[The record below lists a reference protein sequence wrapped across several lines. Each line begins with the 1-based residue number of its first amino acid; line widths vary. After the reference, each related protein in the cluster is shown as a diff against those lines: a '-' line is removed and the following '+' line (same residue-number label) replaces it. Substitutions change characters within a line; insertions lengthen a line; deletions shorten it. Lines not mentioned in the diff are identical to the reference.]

1 MALKFLLILIILG
14 FWFSGCKRN
23 PAPEVRNLLKDT
35 KIGRLDLDLFRLD
48 TVIPDWG
55 TLQKKYGRYWDTYTI
70 GVLQLGRAS
79 DSNFSNLLALF
90 LKDPVMREVADTVAI
105 RYTDISDLENYFPQH
120 TLPEVYTHISG
131 FNQSIIVDSAA
142 IGISLDNYL
151 GKDCIFYSMLAVP
164 VPVYARQKMTREDI
178 VRDALTGW
186 LTVEFVFRPLKNDLI
201 SGMIYQGKIMYLL
214 QQILP
219 EEKGYR
225 LLGFTAEQEEWCRN
239 NEEQIWRFLIEN
251 DYLFSTQQRIMTKYL
266 NDAPFTSGMP
276 VESPGRAVV
285 WTGYLI
291 VGKYMQ
297 KKKNVSL
304 ERLMA
309 EQDYHKI
316 LREAGYRP

>member
-79 DSNFSNLLALF
+79 DSNFFNLLALF

-105 RYTDISDLENYFPQH
+105 RYTDISDLEKQFSQAWAYYRYYFPQH

-178 VRDALTGW
+178 VRDATADFSRREG
-186 LTVEFVFRPLKNDLI
+186 I
-201 SGMIYQGKIMYLL
+201 SLVGIYRRARRMV
-214 QQILP
+214 P
-219 EEKGYR
+219 E
-225 LLGFTAEQEEWCRN
+225 
-239 NEEQIWRFLIEN
+239 
-251 DYLFSTQQRIMTKYL
+251 
-266 NDAPFTSGMP
+266 
-276 VESPGRAVV
+276 
-285 WTGYLI
+285 
-291 VGKYMQ
+291 
-297 KKKNVSL
+297 
-304 ERLMA
+304 
-309 EQDYHKI
+309 
-316 LREAGYRP
+316 